1 MNLINVLSFLT
12 RNWGSISQG
21 LNLAASAVTAQADR
35 SVANSTKRN
44 VAFSTLRE
52 ALPAKI
58 GDNWINLMLELALA
72 VLRWRGVAL

>member
-1 MNLINVLSFLT
+1 MNLLNVFSFLT

-21 LNLAASAVTAQADR
+21 LNLAASAVTSQADR
-35 SVANSTKRN
+35 NVANSTKRN
-44 VAFSTLRE
+44 TAFTIIRE